1 MGSNSSMITVLFR
14 KFNPPRNGSLLGNF
28 GNRLEWVA
36 LNNREMGIY
45 IYIHTDTRYKSGN
58 SGNKQFAW
66 RMIVSTCGCTSNES

>member
-45 IYIHTDTRYKSGN
+45 IYIYTQILVIKVVIVEIN
-58 SGNKQFAW
+58 SLRG
-66 RMIVSTCGCTSNES
+66 G